1 MRPQGARALRGR
13 VPCVGAEEVCS
24 EPPLYI
30 IAASRSCIPH
40 TLPGAHELN
49 TRMPPHPPEFWG
61 SAAALLF
68 VLQWQNWFFSVFKRV
83 LIRGY
88 ARV

>member
-1 MRPQGARALRGR
+1 
-13 VPCVGAEEVCS
+13 
-24 EPPLYI
+24 
-30 IAASRSCIPH
+30 
-40 TLPGAHELN
+40 
-49 TRMPPHPPEFWG
+49 MPPHPPEFWG

>member
-1 MRPQGARALRGR
+1 MCPQGARALRGR

-30 IAASRSCIPH
+30 VCRKPYAPAGNRARIEYENAAAPSENR
-40 TLPGAHELN
+40 
-49 TRMPPHPPEFWG
+49 G
-61 SAAALLF
+61 SAAAFLF
-68 VLQWQNWFFSVFKRV
+68 VLQWQSWFFSVFKRV

-88 ARV
+88 ALV

>member
-13 VPCVGAEEVCS
+13 VPCLGAEEVCS

-30 IAASRSCIPH
+30 VCCTPH
-40 TLPGAHELN
+40 VPPGNHKLN
-49 TRMPPHPPEFWG
+49 MRKPPHPPEFRG
-61 SAAALLF
+61 SAAAFLF
-68 VLQWQNWFFSVFKRV
+68 VLQWQSWFFSVFKRV

-88 ARV
+88 ALV

>member
-30 IAASRSCIPH
+30 VCRKPYAPAGNRARIEYENAAAPSENR
-40 TLPGAHELN
+40 
-49 TRMPPHPPEFWG
+49 G
-61 SAAALLF
+61 SAAAFLCPTQALEPAHD
-68 VLQWQNWFFSVFKRV
+68 LQQFEC
-83 LIRGY
+83 
-88 ARV
+88 